1 MTERRALILFFVA
14 MLLMQGLLFGGL
26 RYLEAESDQFVLA
39 YVLLLVVGGLG
50 VGEIVSRYHH
60 R

>member
-1 MTERRALILFFVA
+1 MTERRALILFLSA
-14 MLLMQGLLFGGL
+14 ILLTQALLFGSL
-26 RYLEAESDQFVLA
+26 SLLEADSDQFVLA